1 MIKKHTILVVDDD
14 EMFLEFVQR
23 MLSGDNIDITTATS
37 GKQGLEILKKQ
48 EVSMVLSEYRMP
60 LMNGL
65 EFLGKVKII
74 YPEILTV
81 LLTEH
86 ADIELAIRAINEVGV
101 YKFFLKPL
109 DDTDFKITIK
119 RALES
124 LQVIKERNILIQ
136 KVKSHEAMVMDL
148 EKKYPGITKVER
160 DEDGYI
166 LTNE

>member
-48 EVSMVLSEYRMP
+48 EMSMVLSEYRMP

>member
-1 MIKKHTILVVDDD
+1 MIKKQTILVVDDD
-14 EMFLEFVQR
+14 ELFLEFIQR
-23 MLSGDNIDITTATS
+23 MLSDDSINIITATS

-60 LMNGL
+60 LMDGL

-74 YPEILTV
+74 YPEVLTVILTAQ
-81 LLTEH
+81 
-86 ADIELAIRAINEVGV
+86 ADIELVIKAINDVGV
-101 YKFFLKPL
+101 YKFILKPL
-109 DDTDFKITIK
+109 DDTELKIMIK
-119 RALES
+119 SALES
-124 LQVIKERNILIQ
+124 LQVIKERDIRIQ
-136 KVKSHEAMVMDL
+136 KVKSHEAMVKDL